1 MVCLISGEDETAGQW
16 LKAQWPQPFT
26 RLEADRPLCQ
36 WFGHPLT
43 AEIFRLTCLI
53 LGFRGRGIFFPK
65 ELSGCAILSPTDAV
79 PAASKGL
86 SARNLVRRI
95 WTASQHRDANR
106 METVTTDEQM
116 VEQALSGDPE
126 AFGEIVRRWE
136 RRIFALSFGMLGR
149 EEDARDA
156 TQETFLAAFR
166 NLRGF
171 RGEAK
176 VSSWLHRIA
185 VNQCITRQ
193 RRAKVRS
200 ETALEDE
207 AEKNAAVFALP
218 AEVSPARTAEHREI
232 SFAVRKAVSTLPP
245 DLRQVVVM
253 KEFEELTFQ
262 EISEVLEVPL
272 STVKSR
278 LYTALRQLQMRLH
291 KFGQPKA

>member
-1 MVCLISGEDETAGQW
+1 
-16 LKAQWPQPFT
+16 
-26 RLEADRPLCQ
+26 
-36 WFGHPLT
+36 
-43 AEIFRLTCLI
+43 
-53 LGFRGRGIFFPK
+53 
-65 ELSGCAILSPTDAV
+65 
-79 PAASKGL
+79 
-86 SARNLVRRI
+86 
-95 WTASQHRDANR
+95 
-106 METVTTDEQM
+106 METLRTDEII
-116 VEQALSGDPE
+116 VERALSGDAD

-136 RRIFALSFGMLGR
+136 RRIFALTYGMLGR

-218 AEVSPARTAEHREI
+218 ASVSPARVAEHQEV
-232 SFAVRKAVSTLPP
+232 SSAVRKAVGALPAE
-245 DLRQVVVM
+245 LRQVVVM
-253 KEFEELTFQ
+253 
-262 EISEVLEVPL
+262 
-272 STVKSR
+272 
-278 LYTALRQLQMRLH
+278 
-291 KFGQPKA
+291 

>member
-1 MVCLISGEDETAGQW
+1 
-16 LKAQWPQPFT
+16 
-26 RLEADRPLCQ
+26 
-36 WFGHPLT
+36 
-43 AEIFRLTCLI
+43 
-53 LGFRGRGIFFPK
+53 
-65 ELSGCAILSPTDAV
+65 
-79 PAASKGL
+79 
-86 SARNLVRRI
+86 
-95 WTASQHRDANR
+95 
-106 METVTTDEQM
+106 METLTTDEQM
-116 VEQALSGDPE
+116 VERALSGDPE

-156 TQETFLAAFR
+156 TQETFLSAFR

-218 AEVSPARTAEHREI
+218 AEVSPAHAAEHGQI
-232 SFAVRKAVSTLPP
+232 SVAVRKAVIALPP

-253 KEFEELTFQ
+253 KEFEDLTFQ
-262 EISEVLEVPL
+262 EISDVLGVPL

-278 LYTALRQLQMRLH
+278 LYTALRQLQMRLQ
-291 KFGQPKA
+291 KFGQAKP